1 MRRDALYA
9 PAQAAVIQGLACT
22 TAHLSLQRFVR
33 LEPLARRIIPT
44 LMILFIGVL
53 AVITILFAFQ
63 ARNEALSKAISDLEL
78 LTSVVSERLQNRNDQ
93 TKLGETAELLNKA
106 APLPLAAHGQQIFVS
121 DAAGRVVASHSPQ
134 APASG
139 VLADYLGSLTLF
151 AERSGVLRITM
162 PDGTEALA
170 TVRSLPAPYGQVA
183 LVHPLSMVLADWKRE
198 TFRIG
203 AVLTAT
209 VFVMLALGFAYL
221 WQASRA
227 SESDALC
234 SRILDRMDTA
244 LNRGHCGLWDW
255 DLLLGR
261 IYWSDSMYQILGMA
275 PRKQFMTMD
284 EINAMIHPEDGDLQS
299 LAESLTLSKSH
310 AIDHTFRIRTA
321 TSDWIWLRARIEM
334 VLDEATKAFHF
345 IGIALDITEQKL
357 LAERSLQADLRLRD
371 AIEAVSEAFVLW
383 DADNRLV
390 MCNTKF
396 QRLHNLPG
404 DIIEVGMPYKDLM
417 NNGTP
422 PVIQTEIPLGT
433 IQQLGA
439 RTYEARLED
448 GRWLQIN
455 ERRTKD
461 GGYVSVGTDITALKR
476 NEHQLIDS
484 ERRLMATV
492 TDLRNS
498 RQTLEQQ
505 KQQLADLA
513 EKYFDQKAEAE
524 AANRAKSEFLANMSH
539 ELRTPLNAIIGF
551 SEMMEHEVYGA
562 LGSSKYRDYS
572 KDIRESGQYLLNVIS
587 DVLDM
592 ARLEAGTIYLQK
604 HTFSI
609 DGAIASAISAVEQ
622 TARAKSIMIT
632 AALPDLPITADAA
645 AVEKVLTILLRNGVK
660 FTGEFGRIAVR
671 TRVVNGGMNIYVE
684 DNGMGM
690 SPQALAR
697 LGRPFEQLDQTL
709 ANGMKGSGLG
719 LAIARSLIAL
729 HGGSM
734 RIRSVVGKGTVVLV
748 RFPDQDDPSQQ
759 KRRPTL
765 PIAWHKLPFPSL
777 VSPQDRKAAPSYV
790 NFG

>member
-1 MRRDALYA
+1 
-9 PAQAAVIQGLACT
+9 
-22 TAHLSLQRFVR
+22 LSLQRFTR
-33 LEPLARRIIPT
+33 LEPLARRLIPT
-44 LMILFIGVL
+44 LMVLFIAILV
-53 AVITILFAFQ
+53 AIAILFALQ
-63 ARNEALSKAISDLEL
+63 TRHEALTKAISDLEL
-78 LTSVVSERLQNRNDQ
+78 LTSTVSDKLQRA
-93 TKLGETAELLNKA
+93 KGEGLTSEETEELLNKVA
-106 APLPLAAHGQQIFVS
+106 LLANRGQLIFIS
-121 DAAGRVVASHSPQ
+121 DVNGRLMANQTQGGTVTGP
-134 APASG
+134 
-139 VLADYLGSLTLF
+139 LADYLGSLLF
-151 AERSGVLRITM
+151 AERSGVMRITL
-162 PDGTEALA
+162 PDGDEALA
-170 TVRSLPAPYGQVA
+170 TVRSLNAPYGQVA
-183 LVHPLSMVLADWKRE
+183 LVHSLATVLADWRRE
-198 TFRIG
+198 TFRTG
-203 AVLTAT
+203 AMLAAT
-209 VFVMLALGFAYL
+209 IIVILALGIAYL
-221 WQASRA
+221 WQASRTLEA
-227 SESDALC
+227 DALC
-234 SRILDRMDTA
+234 NRILDRMDTA

-255 DLLLGR
+255 DLLAGR
-261 IYWSDSMYQILGMA
+261 IYWSDSMYKILGMT
-275 PRKQFMTMD
+275 PRKQFMTVD
-284 EINAMIHPEDGDLQS
+284 EINGLIHPEDGNLQS
-299 LAESLTLSKSH
+299 LAETITLSKTH
-310 AIDHTFRIRTA
+310 AVDHTFRIGTA
-321 TSDWIWLRARIEM
+321 AGHWIWLRTRIEM
-334 VLDEATKAFHF
+334 VLDQTTKAYHF

-357 LAERSLQADLRLRD
+357 LAKHSLQADLRLRD

-383 DADNRLV
+383 DADNHLV

-396 QRLHNLPG
+396 QRLHNLPCEL
-404 DIIEVGMPYKDLM
+404 IEPGLSYKDLM
-417 NNGTP
+417 STGTP

-433 IQQLGA
+433 IEQGA

-498 RQTLEQQ
+498 RQILEQQ

-604 HTFSI
+604 HRFSI

-645 AVEKVLTILLRNGVK
+645 AVEKILTILLRNGVK
-660 FTGEFGRIAVR
+660 FTSEYGRIAVR
-671 TRVVNGGMNIYVE
+671 TRSVNGGMNIYVE

-734 RIRSVVGKGTVVLV
+734 RIRSVVGKGTAVLV
-748 RFPDQDDPSQQ
+748 RLPDQDDPSQQ

-777 VSPQDRKAAPSYV
+777 AGQQERKTAPSYV

>member
-9 PAQAAVIQGLACT
+9 PAQEAALQGLACT
-22 TAHLSLQRFVR
+22 TAHLNLQRFVR
-33 LEPLARRIIPT
+33 LEPLARRLIPT
-44 LMILFIGVL
+44 LMILFICVL
-53 AVITILFAFQ
+53 ALIAALFTYQ
-63 ARNEALSKAISDLEL
+63 TRNEALSKAIANLEL
-78 LTSVVSERLQNRNDQ
+78 LASVVNDRLQSLSNDPTQ
-93 TKLGETAELLNKA
+93 IADIEAFLNKA
-106 APLPLAAHGQQIFVS
+106 ALLADRGQQIFVS
-121 DAAGRVVASHSPQ
+121 DAEGRVVASQKAAVSS
-134 APASG
+134 A
-139 VLADYLGSLTLF
+139 LTNYLTSLNLL
-151 AERSGVLRITM
+151 AERSSVLHVTL

-170 TVRSLPAPYGQVA
+170 AVRSLPAPYGQLA
-183 LVHPLSMVLADWKRE
+183 LVHPLSLALADWRRD

-203 AVLTAT
+203 AVLAAT
-209 VFVMLALGFAYL
+209 VFVMLSLGIAYL

-227 SESDALC
+227 IEADALC
-234 SRILDRMDTA
+234 NRILDRIDTA

-255 DLLLGR
+255 DLLAGR
-261 IYWSDSMYQILGMA
+261 IYWSDSMYKILGMA
-275 PRKQFMTMD
+275 PRKQFLTVD
-284 EINAMIHPEDGDLQS
+284 EINGLIHPDDGSLQT
-299 LAESLTLSKSH
+299 LAETLKLSKSR
-310 AIDHTFRIRTA
+310 AVDHTFRIRTA
-321 TSDWIWLRARIEM
+321 ADQWIWLRARIEM
-334 VLDEATKAFHF
+334 VLDETTKAFHF

-357 LAERSLQADLRLRD
+357 LAERSMQADLRLRD
-371 AIEAVSEAFVLW
+371 AIETVSEAFVLW
-383 DADNRLV
+383 DADNHLV

-396 QRLHNLPG
+396 QRLHNLSGDVIEPG
-404 DIIEVGMPYKDLM
+404 MSYKDLM
-417 NNGTP
+417 TNGTP
-422 PVIQTEIPLGT
+422 PVIQTEIPLNT
-433 IQQLGA
+433 AEQPGA

-513 EKYFDQKAEAE
+513 ERYFDQKAEAE

-551 SEMMEHEVYGA
+551 SEMMEQEVYGA

-609 DGAIASAISAVEQ
+609 DGAIASAISAIEQ

-632 AALPDLPITADAA
+632 AALPDLSIMADAA
-645 AVEKVLTILLRNGVK
+645 AVEKILTILLRNSVK
-660 FTGEFGRIAVR
+660 FTGEYGRIAVR
-671 TRVVNGGMNIYVE
+671 TRNVNGGMNIYVE

-719 LAIARSLIAL
+719 LAIARSLVAL

-734 RIRSVVGKGTVVLV
+734 RIRSIVGRGTVVLV
-748 RFPDQDDPSQQ
+748 RLPDQDDPSQQ

-777 VSPQDRKAAPSYV
+777 AGQQDRKAAPSYV